1 MTSNYALES
10 HGFASCTKS
19 VSRASDNA
27 NAIFAMRRVGE
38 GLQRLRVQAGLK
50 QDDAAAELDASRHTV
65 SKIERGKAFPTE
77 VQLHALLDTYKA
89 STEERAAIAA
99 QIEQGKS
106 FGRAWWDQPRFQSLF
121 SGDSHRFFSL
131 EDAAERVL
139 THSGTYVPGLLQTRE
154 YVAAIAAFGQKHES
168 AERREAFV
176 EARLK
181 RQDILNRRTPVVLDA
196 LCLESALRAVVG
208 EPKVMRGQLQHLLTS
223 AQRQNI
229 SLRLI
234 PFAAGAPSAH
244 GASFTIIDFPGS
256 DNRSVVS
263 QERVRGDTLHD
274 DPAEIRRSRRK
285 FDDLAAHALTEQET
299 IRRIEEIEKEL
310 L

>member
-1 MTSNYALES
+1 MA
-10 HGFASCTKS
+10 
-19 VSRASDNA
+19 VSDNT

-38 GLQRLRVQAGLK
+38 ALQRLRVDAGIK
-50 QDDAAAELDASRHTV
+50 QDDAAAGLDVSRHTV

-77 VQLHALLDTYKA
+77 EQLRTLLDAYKA
-89 STEERAAIAA
+89 SAEERAAIAA

-106 FGRAWWDQPRFQSLF
+106 FGRAWWDQPRFQALF

-139 THSGTYVPGLLQTRE
+139 AHSGTYVPGLLQTRE
-154 YVAAIAAFGQKHES
+154 YVEAIAAFGQKHES

-176 EARLK
+176 EARMK
-181 RQDILNRRTPVVLDA
+181 RQDILNRGAPVELDA
-196 LCLESALRAVVG
+196 LCLESALRAIVG
-208 EPKVMRGQLQHLLTS
+208 GPKVMRVQLRHLLAS
-223 AQRQNI
+223 AERPNI

-244 GASFTIIDFPGS
+244 GASFTILDFPDG

-263 QERVRGDTLHD
+263 QERVRGDTLYD

-285 FDDLAAHALTEQET
+285 FHDLAGHALTQQET
-299 IRRIEEIEKEL
+299 IRRMEEIEKEL
-310 L
+310 P